1 MEAPLLSAW
10 ELSLYEYE
18 ERKWPLKD
26 LPLLEVA
33 REKAFIIFP
42 GKGAGLGAAGGKL
55 RLGGGE
61 GWMQYPSVSHFPV
74 SP

>member
-1 MEAPLLSAW
+1 MEAPLLSDW

-42 GKGAGLGAAGGKL
+42 GKGAGLGAWGLGLGAWGG
-55 RLGGGE
+55 RR
-61 GWMQYPSVSHFPV
+61 
-74 SP
+74 